1 MTSELTRSAI
11 SKTKM
16 TKEFFET
23 KALFETGHGQFFVRG
38 ENVKTSSLYETR
50 AIVFTMHAQKNQ
62 QYEENDAASFF
73 LSKRRACFRDS
84 EVAL

>member
-23 KALFETGHGQFFVRG
+23 QALFEGHKQFFVRG
-38 ENVKTSSLYETR
+38 ENVKTSSLHETR
-50 AIVFTMHAQKNQ
+50 AIVFTMHARKNQ
-62 QYEENDAASFF
+62 QYEENDAASFS
-73 LSKRRACFRDS
+73 LSKRRAYFRDS

>member
-23 KALFETGHGQFFVRG
+23 QALFEGHKQFFVRG

-50 AIVFTMHAQKNQ
+50 AIVFTMHAQKISNMKKMMQ
-62 QYEENDAASFF
+62 QAFPSRN
-73 LSKRRACFRDS
+73 
-84 EVAL
+84 VARTFETAR